1 MSMTLEEL
9 IRHTNEISATL
20 AEHRRRLP
28 DIAPDDA
35 RHVQSVI
42 IDLEIRVND
51 LGRECA
57 SLAAQRTSRLRPTA

>member
-1 MSMTLEEL
+1 MTLEEL
-9 IRHTNEISATL
+9 IQHTNEISATL

-42 IDLEIRVND
+42 IDLEMRVHD

-57 SLAAQRTSRLRPTA
+57 DLAARRSLHLSA